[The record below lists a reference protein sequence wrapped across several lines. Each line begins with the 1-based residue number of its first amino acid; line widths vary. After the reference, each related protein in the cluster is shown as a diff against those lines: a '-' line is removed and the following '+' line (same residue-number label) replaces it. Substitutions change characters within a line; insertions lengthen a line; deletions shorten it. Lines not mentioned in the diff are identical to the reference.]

1 MENVELVSITPNAME
16 LLKRVAGVCY
26 QKEASENVIKKIL
39 DMGHWSVFEHCY
51 ATFRLKISVA
61 CLLQITRHRHLSFTV
76 QSSRFTELKDF
87 YKTGNLD
94 LYNRIKTAMDTYDS
108 MVKGYGP
115 EDAMYCMPKAAMYEV
130 YVTGNFRAWLE
141 YLPKRMCH
149 RAMQEHRVIAMEIKE
164 ILKKEYPAIFK
175 NVFPSCLGCQD
186 KKCHVNSFFNGDGKE
201 GENHELEKGW
211 L

>member
-16 LLKRVAGVCY
+16 LLKLVAGVCY
-26 QKEASENVIKKIL
+26 QKEASERVVKKIL

-76 QSSRFTELKDF
+76 QSSRFTELKDV

-94 LYNRIKTAMDTYDS
+94 LYTRIKTAMDTYDS

-141 YLPKRMCH
+141 YLPKRMCQ
-149 RAMQEHRVIAMEIKE
+149 RAMKEHRYVAWEIRR
-164 ILKKEYPAIFK
+164 ILEHEYPLIFK
-175 NVFPSCLGCQD
+175 GAFPNCAGCQD
-186 KKCHVNSFFNGDGKE
+186 KKCAMNLYFNYK
-201 GENHELEKGW
+201 GEHDHE
-211 L
+211 

>member
-1 MENVELVSITPNAME
+1 MGTVELVSITLNAME

-26 QKEASENVIKKIL
+26 QKEASERVVKKIL

-141 YLPKRMCH
+141 YLPKRMCR
-149 RAMQEHRVIAMEIKE
+149 RAMKEHRDVAWKIKR
-164 ILKKEYPAIFK
+164 ILEHEYPLIFK
-175 NVFPSCLGCQD
+175 GAFPNCAGCQD
-186 KKCHVNSFFNGDGKE
+186 KKCAMNLYFNYK
-201 GENHELEKGW
+201 GEHDHE
-211 L
+211 

>member
-1 MENVELVSITPNAME
+1 MGTVELVSITPNAME

-26 QKEASENVIKKIL
+26 QKEASDRVVKKIL
-39 DMGHWSVFEHCY
+39 DMGHWSVFEHCC

-87 YKTGNLD
+87 YKTGNID
-94 LYNRIKTAMDTYDS
+94 LYNWIETAMDTYDS

-149 RAMQEHRVIAMEIKE
+149 RAMQEHRDVAWKIKR
-164 ILKKEYPAIFK
+164 ILEHEYPLIFK
-175 NVFPSCLGCQD
+175 GAFPNCAGCQD
-186 KKCHVNSFFNGDGKE
+186 KKCAMNLYFNYK
-201 GENHELEKGW
+201 GEHDHE
-211 L
+211 

>member
-1 MENVELVSITPNAME
+1 MTSTEVELIDITPDAMKK
-16 LLKRVAGVCY
+16 LAQVAGVCY
-26 QKEASENVIKKIL
+26 QKEASERVVKKIL

-149 RAMQEHRVIAMEIKE
+149 
-164 ILKKEYPAIFK
+164 
-175 NVFPSCLGCQD
+175 
-186 KKCHVNSFFNGDGKE
+186 
-201 GENHELEKGW
+201 ELEKGW

>member
-16 LLKRVAGVCY
+16 FLKRVAGVCY

-87 YKTGNLD
+87 YKSGNLD
-94 LYNRIKTAMDTYDS
+94 LYTRIKTAMDTYDS

-115 EDAMYCMPKAAMYEV
+115 EAAMYCMPKAAMYEV

-141 YLPKRMCH
+141 YLPKRMCR
-149 RAMQEHRVIAMEIKE
+149 RAMKEHRDVAWKIKR
-164 ILKKEYPAIFK
+164 ILEHEYPLIFK
-175 NVFPSCLGCQD
+175 GAFPNCAGCQD
-186 KKCHVNSFFNGDGKE
+186 KKCAMNLYFNYK
-201 GENHELEKGW
+201 GEHDHE
-211 L
+211 